1 MDAKG
6 MSIYRYSIN
15 SGDNG
20 GCVLAGNAED
30 AKDLVRRRYPGAEV
44 TIWDPTEDEF
54 FDPDYPG
61 VIEAY

>member
-1 MDAKG
+1 MNTNG
-6 MSIYRYSIN
+6 LNIYRYSIN
-15 SGDNG
+15 RGDNG
-20 GCVLAGNAED
+20 GCVLAQD
-30 AKDLVRRRYPGAEV
+30 TKKAKDLVRRRYPGAEV

>member
-30 AKDLVRRRYPGAEV
+30 AKDLVKRRYPDAEV
-44 TIWDPTEDEF
+44 TIWDPTEDWF